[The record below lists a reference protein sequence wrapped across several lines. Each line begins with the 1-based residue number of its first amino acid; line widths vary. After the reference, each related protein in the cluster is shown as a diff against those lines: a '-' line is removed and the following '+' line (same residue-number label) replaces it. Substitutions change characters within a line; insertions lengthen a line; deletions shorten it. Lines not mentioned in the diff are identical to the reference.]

1 MLVLV
6 LFAVL
11 GIALVAVGA
20 AVVRSGFALRR
31 DRGSGNGRMALG
43 IAAIAGGAVVAVA
56 ALGFRE
62 IPAGSVGIVVRFGQ
76 VQPGTLAPGLTWIV
90 PLVNDV
96 VVMDTRVQAYNFGGS
111 DGVEAFTREQ
121 QPAFLFGVVNYHI
134 DPEFAAQLY
143 QSVGVDYFEKVIQ
156 SQSDAELKQDAR
168 LYGVDEIT
176 AKRDELA
183 RSAQARLASDVAP
196 YHIFVDGIFISQIGL
211 SPEYVQ
217 AVEAKQIAQQ
227 NVQKAEADAEAARQ
241 AAKGQADAQ
250 VTLANGQAQ
259 ANAAI
264 NASLTENLIRWQTIQ
279 KLAPNV
285 QVMLLPSEQGILFN
299 VPLPSVSPSTTP
311 PPSPSPAP

>member
-1 MLVLV
+1 ML
-6 LFAVL
+6 
-11 GIALVAVGA
+11 I
-20 AVVRSGFALRR
+20 
-31 DRGSGNGRMALG
+31 
-43 IAAIAGGAVVAVA
+43 VA

-62 IPAGSVGIVVRFGQ
+62 IPAGSVGVVVRFGQ
-76 VQPGTLAPGLTWIV
+76 VQENTLSPGLTWIV

-96 VVMDTRVQAYNFGGS
+96 VIMDTRVQAYEFGGS
-111 DGVEAFTREQ
+111 NGIEAFTKEQ
-121 QPAFLFGVVNYHI
+121 QPAYLFGVVNYHI
-134 DPEFAAQLY
+134 DPAYAAVLY
-143 QSVGVDYFEKVIQ
+143 QTVGVDYFDKVIRQ
-156 SQSDAELKQDAR
+156 QSDAELKQDAR
-168 LYGVDEIT
+168 LYAVDEIT

-183 RSAQARLASDVAP
+183 RSAQQRLAADVAP
-196 YHIFVDGIFISQIGL
+196 YHIFVDGIFIAQIGL

-285 QVMLLPSEQGILFN
+285 QVMLVPSDQGLLLN
-299 VPLPSVSPSTTP
+299 VPLPSAAPGT
-311 PPSPSPAP
+311 SPAP